1 MYEII
6 VYDKKKSYV
15 LFGDSANLRDYPTI
29 PVGASVFILDTQ
41 KVYSKIGPEEIQEV
55 DFENTNIPDEP
66 GTEPEVNTTSVL
78 GKAIIGTM
86 NIGE

>member
-15 LFGDSANLRDYPTI
+15 IFGESADLKDYPTI

-41 KVYSKIGPEEIQEV
+41 KVYSKVGPDEIQWV
-55 DFENTNIPDEP
+55 DFEDNISDEP
-66 GTEPEVNTTSVL
+66 DTEPEVNTTSIL
-78 GKAIIGTM
+78 GEAIIGEM
-86 NIGE
+86 IIGE

>member
-15 LFGDSANLRDYPTI
+15 LYGNSKDLRNYPTI
-29 PVGASVFILDTQ
+29 PVGASVFILDTLEVFHKQ
-41 KVYSKIGPEEIQEV
+41 GPENSIQV
-55 DFENTNIPDEP
+55 DGDNETSDNPSEN
-66 GTEPEVNTTSVL
+66 PEALFTSKL
-78 GKAIIGTM
+78 GAAIIGQM